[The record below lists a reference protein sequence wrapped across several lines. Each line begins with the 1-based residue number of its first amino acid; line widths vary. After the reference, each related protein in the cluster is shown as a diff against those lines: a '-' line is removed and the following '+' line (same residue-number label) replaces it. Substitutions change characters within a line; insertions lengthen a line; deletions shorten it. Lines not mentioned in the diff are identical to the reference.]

1 MKLLRSLAL
10 ITLLASFA
18 AADAIIPTPAT
29 RPTSKP
35 AAPEPPPGAIRI
47 ACVGDSITYG
57 HNIPDREH
65 QSYPARLGVQL
76 GDKYFVRNY
85 GSNGT
90 TALKAGNRPY
100 VQRPLY
106 QAALAYKPDIVVIGL
121 GTNDTKPGNWKHQ
134 DEFVADYESIITAFK
149 TANPAV
155 KVFVCVPVPDFMPG
169 EAEIRDS
176 VLVAEVN
183 PMIKRIAKDTGA
195 TVIDLRTP
203 LEGRKELFPDTIHP
217 NAEGAAMM
225 AKTVAAAIAGR

>member
-1 MKLLRSLAL
+1 MKLLCSLAL
-10 ITLLASFA
+10 IGLLGSFVV
-18 AADAIIPTPAT
+18 ADAIVPSPAT

-65 QSYPARLGVQL
+65 QSYPARLAVLL
-76 GDKYFVRNY
+76 GEKYFVRNY

-106 QAALAYKPDIVVIGL
+106 QAALAYKPEIVVIGL
-121 GTNDTKPGNWKHQ
+121 GTNDTKPQNWTHR
-134 DEFVADYESIITAFK
+134 EAFVADYESIIAAFK
-149 TANPAV
+149 NANPAV
-155 KVFVCVPVPDFMPG
+155 KVFVCIPVPDFMPG

-183 PMIKRIAKDTGA
+183 PMIQQIAKETGA
-195 TVIDLRTP
+195 TLIDLRTP

-217 NAEGAAMM
+217 NAEGAAIM
-225 AKTVAAAIAGR
+225 AKTVAAAIAAQ